1 MLEKSISFSS
11 MTKEDAH
18 KLFKTNDLESLK
30 GDDLIMNELADKIEN
45 LNNDTEFVYKLDARE
60 RAEREQNAR
69 MTAAT
74 EKGLKEGRE
83 KGSMEK
89 AKEIA
94 KKLKQMNMSSSQIE
108 EATGL
113 TKEEIESL

>member
-1 MLEKSISFSS
+1 
-11 MTKEDAH
+11 
-18 KLFKTNDLESLK
+18 
-30 GDDLIMNELADKIEN
+30 MNELADKIEN

-60 RAEREQNAR
+60 RAEREQKAR
-69 MTAAT
+69 MTAAI
-74 EKGLKEGRE
+74 E

-94 KKLKQMNMSSSQIE
+94 KKLKQMNMRASEIE

>member
-1 MLEKSISFSS
+1 MLEKSIIVSS

-18 KLFKTNDLESLK
+18 KLTNDLESLK
-30 GDDLIMNELADKIEN
+30 GDLIMNELADKIEN

-60 RAEREQNAR
+60 RAEREQKAR

-83 KGSMEK
+83 KGSMER

-94 KKLKQMNMSSSQIE
+94 KKLKQMNMKASQIE

>member
-1 MLEKSISFSS
+1 
-11 MTKEDAH
+11 
-18 KLFKTNDLESLK
+18 
-30 GDDLIMNELADKIEN
+30 MNELADKIEN

-60 RAEREQNAR
+60 RAEREQKAR
-69 MTAAT
+69 MTAAIEKGLKEGLEKGIKQGR

-83 KGSMEK
+83 KGLKEGKKEGSMEK

-94 KKLKQMNMSSSQIE
+94 KKLKQMNMRASEIE